1 MSSNILLLDIET
13 LPGTAYVWS
22 LWGENVP
29 IERLQTPSRV
39 VCWAA
44 KWLGKKEILFGAEW
58 QKGHDHMLSGIFNLL
73 AEADAVLT
81 YNGDKFDLP
90 KLMGEFAAARMGSP
104 GPVTSIDLYKT
115 AKKLGFI
122 SNKLEFV
129 APQLGI
135 GEKVKHSGFR
145 LWRGV
150 DEGDPAAQ
158 AEMERYNKQDTR
170 LLERLYT
177 TLRPFIKNH
186 PYLGEGGPNECPAC
200 GSKKVQKRGRRRT
213 KSFFIERL
221 HCQKC
226 GAWSD
231 GVRTKAAK

>member
-1 MSSNILLLDIET
+1 MSKLLLLDIET

-29 IERLQTPSRV
+29 LAQLNTPSRV

-44 KWLGKKEILFGAEW
+44 KWVGEKGVMFDAEW
-58 QKGHDHMLSGIFNLL
+58 EKGHDHMLHGIFTLL
-73 AEADAVLT
+73 SEADAVLT

-90 KLMGEFAAARMGSP
+90 KLMGEFAAAHMGSP

-115 AKKLGFI
+115 ARKLGFI

-129 APQLGI
+129 APHLGV
-135 GEKVKHSGFR
+135 GEKIKTEGFR

-150 DEGDPAAQ
+150 DGGDPKAQ
-158 AEMERYNKQDTR
+158 SKMMKYNKQDTV
-170 LLERLYT
+170 LLEQLYL

-186 PYLGEGGPNECPAC
+186 PYLGEGGSHECPAC
-200 GSKKVQKRGRRRT
+200 NSKKVQRRGVRRT

-226 GAWSD
+226 GAWTD
-231 GVRTKAAK
+231 GVRRKAA